1 MDEADQIETKQKIN
15 IVKNFIKRFDSANKQ
30 NIEKQLQTHGW
41 IIKLIE
47 DQLQKDKTFYTFGE
61 KFRKSRIKKKDELDS
76 NVTLRKRKL
85 FPLTLEERL
94 KDSPNVFAE
103 IPANRVKGIEA
114 AIPPESLKNL
124 KLITIKKIM
133 SILLKQTKMKNQ
145 YNEKNKIIQNLF
157 RNLQK
162 DSKSVFNSISNLSRA
177 LLNKAKKS
185 TYGKDIVHVINSCVQ
200 SIRR

>member
-1 MDEADQIETKQKIN
+1 MDETDRTETKQKIN

-61 KFRKSRIKKKDELDS
+61 KFRKSRLKKKDELDS

-94 KDSPNVFAE
+94 KDSPSIFAE
-103 IPANRVKGIEA
+103 IPADRVKGIEVA
-114 AIPPESLKNL
+114 KDFFSNIIKQIPPESY
-124 KLITIKKIM
+124 KKFKID
-133 SILLKQTKMKNQ
+133 
-145 YNEKNKIIQNLF
+145 YNEK
-157 RNLQK
+157 
-162 DSKSVFNSISNLSRA
+162 
-177 LLNKAKKS
+177 
-185 TYGKDIVHVINSCVQ
+185 IN
-200 SIRR
+200 ININETDEDDETI